1 MLVSQNLWFFGLAPL
16 GDSMTVSGGTKA
28 GTAVG
33 RDPVTC
39 NQSLQVVLIIFLQN
53 K

>member
-1 MLVSQNLWFFGLAPL
+1 MRSRLAQNLWFFGLAPL

-33 RDPVTC
+33 RDPVT
-39 NQSLQVVLIIFLQN
+39 LIIFLQN